1 MEEMYTVKRNIYKL
15 EKGTKQKSTH
25 WRAKWYYGG
34 KIMMENVLSVYKLW
48 TLTSLYSS

>member
-25 WRAKWYYGG
+25 WRAKW
-34 KIMMENVLSVYKLW
+34 KRLSRSYDPV
-48 TLTSLYSS
+48 